1 MAEFFDFFLYLINHV
16 VRFLLSVPL
25 GLGFTYGEAMI
36 GLTILS
42 VLITALIVRYH
53 REKIS

>member
-1 MAEFFDFFLYLINHV
+1 MQEFFDFFLYFIGKAV
-16 VRFLLSVPL
+16 TFLLSIPL

-36 GLTILS
+36 GLTVLS
-42 VLITALIVRYH
+42 VLITALVVRYH

>member
-1 MAEFFDFFLYLINHV
+1 MQDFFDFFLYFIGKAV
-16 VRFLLSVPL
+16 SFLLSIPL

-36 GLTILS
+36 GLTVLS
-42 VLITALIVRYH
+42 VLITALVVRYH